1 MWRFKDED
9 IDDVVNYYIKQIEDN
24 IESGNIVDLSK
35 GLTVIIHRLCPI
47 HIENLERMNQTKT
60 ISNKGKNVFCNESD
74 MYRNELFD
82 ETDDEVDESNLSDS
96 NDDDESITNPQFLLN
111 KHSLQKSKSQP
122 NTPEDGNCAIHSLV
136 DQLG

>member
-1 MWRFKDED
+1 
-9 IDDVVNYYIKQIEDN
+9 
-24 IESGNIVDLSK
+24 
-35 GLTVIIHRLCPI
+35 
-47 HIENLERMNQTKT
+47 MNQTRT

-96 NDDDESITNPQFLLN
+96 NDDESFTNLQFLLN